1 MDAKV
6 IKECGKGGNKYSEKH
21 IYNARYIFVRHI
33 CYCKE
38 FYVDL
43 WDNNMNTMD
52 FNKVTKEA
60 VIQAL
65 QDIKKNGIPKN
76 AHSSTYDI
84 LYKGKRFPPK
94 LVMEYAYQHSTG
106 TQITRK
112 DFEGGEKTPCF
123 NRLKEL
129 GFTIVLKDKNS
140 NFYDILIKF
149 IEQAKTKNQKYKDY
163 PKEFLGLNVSVS
175 FGIGGPSK
183 TPWISFLYNGQ
194 KTQHGIYPVYL
205 YYKEYNTLFLAY
217 GVSETTRPNIEW
229 KFNTTPETISNF
241 I

>member
-65 QDIKKNGIPKN
+65 QDIKKMAFLKMHTLLLMTFYIK
-76 AHSSTYDI
+76 A
-84 LYKGKRFPPK
+84 
-94 LVMEYAYQHSTG
+94 
-106 TQITRK
+106 K
-112 DFEGGEKTPCF
+112 DFH
-123 NRLKEL
+123 
-129 GFTIVLKDKNS
+129 
-140 NFYDILIKF
+140 
-149 IEQAKTKNQKYKDY
+149 
-163 PKEFLGLNVSVS
+163 LN
-175 FGIGGPSK
+175 
-183 TPWISFLYNGQ
+183 W
-194 KTQHGIYPVYL
+194 
-205 YYKEYNTLFLAY
+205 
-217 GVSETTRPNIEW
+217 
-229 KFNTTPETISNF
+229 
-241 I
+241 